1 MRYYVQLCYYDVL
14 FHYTCGSVWVYE
26 YLSTKLL
33 GNVNTLTLVKLI
45 TNIMD

>member
-1 MRYYVQLCYYDVL
+1 MHYLCNFVIMM
-14 FHYTCGSVWVYE
+14 FYTCGSVWVYE
-26 YLSTKLL
+26 YLNTKLL